1 MLCPKCENKEME
13 TQSVAG
19 IEIDRCPECHGI
31 WLDALELESLLKRD
45 IKPLLEADGQFE
57 AVTRQEG
64 RRLHCPR
71 CKGTYLIKLNSR
83 LRPGTI
89 VDSCTTCFGTWLD
102 AGELTRLA
110 GDDFARLIAKLFGAP

>member
-1 MLCPKCENKEME
+1 ME
-13 TQSVAG
+13 TQSVACV
-19 IEIDRCPECHGI
+19 EIDRCPTCHGI
-31 WLDALELESLLKRD
+31 WLDALELEALLKRD

-57 AVTRQEG
+57 AVVSHEG
-64 RRLHCPR
+64 PRLHCPR

-83 LRPGTI
+83 LRPGVI

-110 GDDFARLIAKLFGAP
+110 GNDFARLIARLFGAP